1 MRRKI
6 ESEMK
11 NMSNRKL
18 KVENQNNL
26 GDVLV
31 LVLKTKEEIN
41 FENNFQKLLLSN
53 KLFKKGKKKKRI
65 RKQFSKPRNKQTVSC
80 QQVFQVS
87 PIILCINEIKI
98 KKNMHLACNGC
109 MHKSMKLCQ
118 KSTTI

>member
-53 KLFKKGKKKKRI
+53 KLFKKGKKKK
-65 RKQFSKPRNKQTVSC
+65 
-80 QQVFQVS
+80 
-87 PIILCINEIKI
+87 E
-98 KKNMHLACNGC
+98 
-109 MHKSMKLCQ
+109 
-118 KSTTI
+118 